1 MENRKFN
8 ISFISKEGN
17 KASLSINSSWLIYTA
32 SAADFKK
39 VMKDYFIPA
48 LNYADYDGNEK
59 ETDKI
64 NGYIDFM
71 RENLETWNKAE
82 NGKNKTVKNK
92 LSSLETVKTG
102 KKAAVSNFEKASK
115 TILRNAIKTCSN
127 ERTHTA
133 YSDNGYIYVTDSY
146 VAIRTNNNSLY
157 NGYISENGLN
167 MEKIFTLKNDICK
180 VFIPDLKTVKNNCSK
195 GKNETYYITDD
206 NTVYNVNYLYNAM
219 LACSY
224 NPDNCA
230 AYKTENNNMSL
241 LYIENTANNT
251 SAVIMP
257 IKPRETGFINAVSD
271 NKNSFISLNEYKSVI
286 GITSLNKEEKQDPK
300 TDNNAAIIP
309 GKEETTKTENNNS
322 VVMEYIKKHVVIP
335 VTLETIENDNNYKQ
349 MKHILSDNDLI
360 IGFINAYRYN
370 YDYLYNNPD
379 IEKQNNAYMYAAE
392 LFMKEYAH
400 MHITVSEQMKDM
412 FISDRELIAYGMTLK
427 MFSFDLDK
435 YGYALP
441 DISFLETQEEK
452 QVYKIAGIDMYKDE
466 INDIIEN
473 KQYIIKGHSVYYI
486 AETKKG
492 YTAKKV
498 YTDNDTVPLVHKKC
512 YQLVNRDHVN
522 KLIRFPI
529 KQYYA

>member
-1 MENRKFN
+1 MENKKFE
-8 ISFISKEGN
+8 IAFTSKEGN
-17 KASLSINSSWLIYTA
+17 KVKLTLSASWLLA
-32 SAADFKK
+32 DSSAADFKK
-39 VMKDYFIPA
+39 VIKEYFLPA
-48 LNYADYDGNEK
+48 LNYAECIGDDT
-59 ETDKI
+59 ETEKI
-64 NGYIDFM
+64 NKYVAVL
-71 RENLETWNKAE
+71 REYLETWNKTE

-92 LSSLETVKTG
+92 LSSLDLLEGKTA
-102 KKAAVSNFEKASK
+102 KKAAVSDFEKASK
-115 TILRNAIKTCSN
+115 NILRNAVKTCSN

-146 VAIRTNNNSLY
+146 VAIRTNNSSFY
-157 NGYISENGLN
+157 NGYVSENGLN

-224 NPDNCA
+224 NPEHCA

-271 NKNSFISLNEYKSVI
+271 NKNSFIALNEYKSVI
-286 GITSLNKEEKQDPK
+286 GITSLNADNPETVKEDPK
-300 TDNNAAIIP
+300 TENNSAAIIP
-309 GKEETTKTENNNS
+309 EKEETAKTETNNNS

-360 IGFINAYRYN
+360 IGFINAYRCN

-379 IEKQNNAYMYAAE
+379 TEKQNNVYMYAAE
-392 LFMKEYAH
+392 SYMKEYPH
-400 MHITVSEQMKDM
+400 MHITVCEQTKDM
-412 FISDRELIAYGMTLK
+412 IVSDRELIAYGMTLK

-435 YGYALP
+435 YGYELNNP
-441 DISFLETQEEK
+441 IIKIQGIEL
-452 QVYKIAGIDMYKDE
+452 YKSD
-466 INDIIEN
+466 IEN
-473 KQYIIKGHSVYYI
+473 AINNKRYLIKGHCVYMI
-486 AETKKG
+486 MRTKTG
-492 YTAKKV
+492 YKTHRIYKSNEAMPLLKK
-498 YTDNDTVPLVHKKC
+498 NC
-512 YQLVNRDHVN
+512 YSLWNRESTER
-522 KLIRFPI
+522 LINRAIIP
-529 KQYYA
+529 YPA

>member
-1 MENRKFN
+1 MENRKFD

-17 KASLSINSSWLIYTA
+17 KASLSINSNWLIYTA
-32 SAADFKK
+32 NAADFKK
-39 VMKDYFIPA
+39 AIKEYFM
-48 LNYADYDGNEK
+48 NDTD
-59 ETDKI
+59 TDKI
-64 NGYIDFM
+64 NDYIDFM
-71 RENLETWNKAE
+71 RECLETMQKADKTNKCISA
-82 NGKNKTVKNK
+82 K
-92 LSSLETVKTG
+92 LKALETVKTGKTG
-102 KKAAVSNFEKASK
+102 KKAAVSDFEKASK
-115 TILRNAIKTCSN
+115 TILKNAVKTCSN

-157 NGYISENGLN
+157 NGYVSENGLN
-167 MEKIFTLKNDICK
+167 MDKIFTLKNDICK

-224 NPDNCA
+224 NTDHCA

-251 SAVIMP
+251 SAIIMP
-257 IKPRETGFINAVSD
+257 IKPRETGFINAVSN

-286 GITSLNKEEKQDPK
+286 GITSLNKKEEKQDPK
-300 TDNNAAIIP
+300 TDNNSAAIIP
-309 GKEETTKTENNNS
+309 EKEETAKTETNNNS

-379 IEKQNNAYMYAAE
+379 IEKQNNVYMYAAE
-392 LFMKEYAH
+392 TFMKEYPH

-412 FISDRELIAYGMTLK
+412 IVSDRELIAYGMTLK

-435 YGYALP
+435 YGYCLNNP
-441 DISFLETQEEK
+441 IIKIQGIEL
-452 QVYKIAGIDMYKDE
+452 YKSD
-466 INDIIEN
+466 IEN
-473 KQYIIKGHSVYYI
+473 AINNKRYLIKGHCVYMI
-486 AETKKG
+486 MRTKTG
-492 YTAKKV
+492 YKTHRIYKSNDAMPLLKK
-498 YTDNDTVPLVHKKC
+498 NC
-512 YQLVNRDHVN
+512 YSLWNRESTER
-522 KLIRFPI
+522 LINRAIIP
-529 KQYYA
+529 YPA

>member
-1 MENRKFN
+1 MENRKFD

-17 KASLSINSSWLIYTA
+17 KVSLSINSSWLIYTA
-32 SAADFKK
+32 NAADFKK
-39 VMKDYFIPA
+39 VMKEYFLPA

-82 NGKNKTVKNK
+82 NGKNKTVKSK
-92 LSSLETVKTG
+92 LSALETVKTGKTG
-102 KKAAVSNFEKASK
+102 KKAAVSDFEKASK

-146 VAIRTNNNSLY
+146 VAIRTNNSSFY
-157 NGYISENGLN
+157 NGYVSENGLN

-257 IKPRETGFINAVSD
+257 IKPRETSFINAVSD

-300 TDNNAAIIP
+300 TGNNSAAIIP
-309 GKEETTKTENNNS
+309 EKEETAKTETNNNS

-335 VTLETIENDNNYKQ
+335 VTLETIEKDENYKQ
-349 MKHILSDNDLI
+349 MVHILSDMDTVT
-360 IGFINAYRYN
+360 GFINAYRYN
-370 YDYLYNNPD
+370 YDYLYNSPD

-392 LFMKEYAH
+392 TFMKEYPH
-400 MHITVSEQMKDM
+400 MHITISEQMKDM
-412 FISDRELIAYGMTLK
+412 IVSDRELIAYGMTLK

-435 YGYALP
+435 YGYKLNNP
-441 DISFLETQEEK
+441 IIKIQGIEL
-452 QVYKIAGIDMYKDE
+452 YKSD
-466 INDIIEN
+466 IEN
-473 KQYIIKGHSVYYI
+473 AINNKRYLIKGHCVYMI
-486 AETKKG
+486 MRSKTG
-492 YTAKKV
+492 YKTHRIYKS
-498 YTDNDTVPLVHKKC
+498 NDAVPLLKKNC
-512 YQLVNRDHVN
+512 YSLWDRESTERLINRA
-522 KLIRFPI
+522 IIP
-529 KQYYA
+529 YPA

>member
-1 MENRKFN
+1 MENKRFE
-8 ISFISKEGN
+8 IAFTSKEGN
-17 KASLSINSSWLIYTA
+17 KVKLTLSASWLLADST
-32 SAADFKK
+32 AADFKK
-39 VMKDYFIPA
+39 VMKEYFLPA
-48 LNYADYDGNEK
+48 LNYAACDGNEK
-59 ETDKI
+59 EIDKI
-64 NGYIDFM
+64 DDYIDFM
-71 RENLETWNKAE
+71 RECLETMQKTDKTNKSISA
-82 NGKNKTVKNK
+82 K
-92 LSSLETVKTG
+92 LKALETVKTG
-102 KKAAVSNFEKASK
+102 KTAKKAAVSDFEKASK
-115 TILRNAIKTCSN
+115 NILRNAVKTCSN

-146 VAIRTNNNSLY
+146 VAIRTNNSSFY
-157 NGYISENGLN
+157 NGYVSENGLN

-224 NPDNCA
+224 NSEHCA

-271 NKNSFISLNEYKSVI
+271 NKNSFIALNEYKSVI
-286 GITSLNKEEKQDPK
+286 GITSLNKEETQDPK
-300 TDNNAAIIP
+300 TENNSAAIIP
-309 GKEETTKTENNNS
+309 EKEETAKTETNNNS

-370 YDYLYNNPD
+370 YDYLYNNSD
-379 IEKQNNAYMYAAE
+379 TEKQNNAYMYAAE
-392 LFMKEYAH
+392 SYMKEYPH
-400 MHITVSEQMKDM
+400 MHITVCEQMKDM
-412 FISDRELIAYGMTLK
+412 IVSDRELIAYGMTLK

-435 YGYALP
+435 YGYELSNP
-441 DISFLETQEEK
+441 IIKIQGIEL
-452 QVYKIAGIDMYKDE
+452 YKSD
-466 INDIIEN
+466 IEN
-473 KQYIIKGHSVYYI
+473 AINNKRYLIKGHCVYMI
-486 AETKKG
+486 MRTKTG
-492 YTAKKV
+492 YKTHRIYKSNESMPLLKK
-498 YTDNDTVPLVHKKC
+498 NC
-512 YQLVNRDHVN
+512 YSLWDRESTERLINRA
-522 KLIRFPI
+522 IIP
-529 KQYYA
+529 YPA